1 MSVGMKKA
9 RMKTGTASRGSVSSA
24 KSAST
29 KSVQP
34 KPLDLAE
41 IRRQISDLVGSRA
54 VGMVEATMEEVGKGH
69 YLGMKFLFEMIGLYP
84 ATSTDEAQAQDS
96 LAATLLRRLGLAE
109 APIVESGVTKDSTTA
124 VAAAEDVLE

>member
-1 MSVGMKKA
+1 MSVGMTKEKV
-9 RMKTGTASRGSVSSA
+9 KTGTEGSRRVLSP

-29 KSVQP
+29 KSVQRKSP
-34 KPLDLAE
+34 DLAE
-41 IRRQISDLVGSRA
+41 VRQQITDLVGSGA

-84 ATSTDEAQAQDS
+84 ATSTDDAPVQDS

-109 APIVESGVTKDSTTA
+109 ESILESGVTKGSTTTA
-124 VAAAEDVLE
+124 TASKDVLE